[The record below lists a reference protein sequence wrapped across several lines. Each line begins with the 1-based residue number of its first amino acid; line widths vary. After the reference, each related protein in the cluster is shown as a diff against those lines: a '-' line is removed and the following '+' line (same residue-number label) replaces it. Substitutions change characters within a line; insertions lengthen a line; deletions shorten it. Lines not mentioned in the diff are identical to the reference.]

1 MTFINKSLNN
11 KANDFLFSWA
21 FANWFLFKTTMKF
34 KVPFLNNLWIKEKI
48 KTAFVGYEGNISC
61 IRRQKKGGNL
71 ADNIVNLA
79 LPWYQNREKE
89 TTKN

>member
-1 MTFINKSLNN
+1 
-11 KANDFLFSWA
+11 
-21 FANWFLFKTTMKF
+21 MKF

-79 LPWYQNREKE
+79 LP
-89 TTKN
+89 